1 MKEKILLAISDVV
14 LTNILVE
21 RLQQDG
27 YKTYT
32 AQDGKDALDKMKSLM
47 PDLALIDIVLSGK
60 NGYDVLQEKS
70 FDRLITKIPVIIIS
84 NSGVPIKMRLI
95 PSTPMIKDYVIKTH
109 IEPDEVLEKIAKIFS
124 RTYSPRATGSQTSKI
139 SSGTGKKV
147 LWVEDDKLLS
157 NILSKK
163 FEVTGYSLTRVDD
176 GDKAFEYLSKEIP
189 DIIILDIILPK
200 MNGLDVL
207 QKIKMDERLRKIP
220 VIMLSN
226 MSKQSDIEKAKI
238 LGAQKFMVKAAVSL
252 DEIVVEVASQI
263 ENKPQ

>member
-14 LTNILVE
+14 LTNILVN
-21 RLQQDG
+21 RLQEDG

-32 AQDGKDALDKMKSLM
+32 AQDGKEALDKMKSLM
-47 PDLALIDIVLSGK
+47 PDLVLVDIVLSGK

-124 RTYSPRATGSQTSKI
+124 RTYTPRVAGSQ
-139 SSGTGKKV
+139 SSRINNSTGKKI

-163 FEVTGYSLTRVDD
+163 FEATGYSLFRVVD
-176 GDKAFEYLSKEIP
+176 GERAFEYLAKDTP
-189 DIIILDIILPK
+189 NVIILDIILPK

-207 QKIKMDERLRKIP
+207 QKIRMDEKLRKIP

-252 DEIVVEVASQI
+252 DEIVTEVANQI
-263 ENKPQ
+263 ENKHQ